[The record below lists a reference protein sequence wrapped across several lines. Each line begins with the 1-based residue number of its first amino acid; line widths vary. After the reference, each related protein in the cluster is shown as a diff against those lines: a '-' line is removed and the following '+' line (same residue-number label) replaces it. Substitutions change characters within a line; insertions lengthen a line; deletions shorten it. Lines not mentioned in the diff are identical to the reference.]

1 MKLNERDFLY
11 LYFASNSID
20 MSSVSSSK
28 FIVFFIFLL
37 VFKLSLVAQIDPVSS
52 PDGRILLQVKA
63 EDKISWTVS
72 VDNVTAIEKVGISMT
87 MGNNRILGAKP
98 VVKKVKVEQ
107 KNETFAPQIA
117 HRDAHIESQFN
128 EMTLDFKGAY
138 QLVFRV
144 YNDGVAYRFNDLS
157 KKTQE
162 VYKEELTLE
171 FPRGSG
177 TFFPKEESMYSHNE
191 RIYLHKPLT
200 ALGQDDFCSLPVM
213 FENKWSK
220 VLITEASLHDYPGMF
235 LRHIGNGVL
244 KADFPKYV
252 LKAVDNEKDSPDRN
266 QILEEEADYI
276 AKVSGSRA
284 YPWRVF
290 MIADNDKVFL
300 ESNLVTQLSGR
311 SKIKDASWIKPGKV
325 AWDWYN
331 ANNIYDVDFKAGINT
346 ATYKYFIDFASEN
359 DIEYV
364 ILDEGWTKSTTDIME
379 ANPDIDIKELI
390 TYGKEKNVGIILWV
404 LWKPL
409 DENTDDIL
417 GLYASWGAKGI
428 KVDFMQRNDQYMVS
442 SYERIASTAAGLK
455 LMVDYHGAFKPAG
468 IEKVWPNVINYEGVK
483 GNENNKWSAD
493 ISPEHNVT
501 IPFIRMAA
509 GPMDFTP
516 GAMANA
522 HLKNYLISFDRPMAL
537 GTRCHQL
544 AMYVVY
550 EAPLQMLCESP
561 TRYKKEQ
568 ESVDFITS
576 IPTTWDETHVIEAKV
591 ADYVLVAKRK
601 ANDWYLGGMTD
612 DTPRD
617 FELKLDFLGSGTFSM
632 EIMKDGL
639 NAAHHAEDYKK
650 EVIEVNRNSIVP
662 IHMVSGGGWA
672 AKIMENSK

>member
-1 MKLNERDFLY
+1 M
-11 LYFASNSID
+11 
-20 MSSVSSSK
+20 
-28 FIVFFIFLL
+28 
-37 VFKLSLVAQIDPVSS
+37 AQIDPVGS
-52 PDGRILLQVKA
+52 PDGRILLQVST
-63 EDKISWTVS
+63 EDHISWTVS
-72 VDNVTAIEKVGISMT
+72 LDKRTVIEKVVISMT
-87 MGNNRILGAKP
+87 MDKERILGAKP
-98 VVKKVKVEQ
+98 VVRKVKVAARE
-107 KNETFAPQIA
+107 ELFEPQIP
-117 HRDAHIESQFN
+117 HRDARIESKFN
-128 EMTLDFKGAY
+128 EMILDFKGAY

-162 VYKEELTLE
+162 VYREELTLA
-171 FPRGSG
+171 FPQGSN

-191 RIYLHKPLT
+191 RIYLQQPL
-200 ALGQDDFCSLPVM
+200 AELQRNDFCSLPVM
-213 FENKWSK
+213 FENTGAK

-235 LRHIGNGVL
+235 LRYDGNSLL

-252 LKAVDNEKDSPDRN
+252 LKAVDNEKNSPDRN

-276 AKVSGSRA
+276 AKVSGGRA

-290 MIADNDKVFL
+290 MIGDDDKVFL
-300 ESNLVTQLSGR
+300 ESNLVTQLSEK

-331 ANNIYDVDFKAGINT
+331 ANNIYGVDFEAGLNT
-346 ATYKYFIDFASEN
+346 ATYKYYIDFAADN
-359 DIEYV
+359 GIEYV
-364 ILDEGWTKSTTDIME
+364 ILDEGWTKSTTEILE

-390 TYGKEKNVGIILWV
+390 AYGKDKGVEIILWV

-409 DENTDDIL
+409 DENTNEIL
-417 GLYASWGAKGI
+417 ELYAAWGVKGI

-516 GAMANA
+516 GAMDNA
-522 HLKNYLISFDRPMAL
+522 HAKNYAISFTRPMAL

-568 ESVDFITS
+568 ESVDFMTS
-576 IPTTWDETHVIEAKV
+576 IPTTWDETKVLEAKV
-591 ADYVLVAKRK
+591 ADYVLVARRHGK
-601 ANDWYLGGMTD
+601 NWYLGGMTD
-612 DTPRD
+612 DSPRD
-617 FELKLDFLGSGTFSM
+617 FELKLDFLSAGTYTM
-632 EIMKDGL
+632 EIMKDGV
-639 NAAHHAEDYKK
+639 NAEHH
-650 EVIEVNRNSIVP
+650 
-662 IHMVSGGGWA
+662 
-672 AKIMENSK
+672 